1 MKILTAAQNVLISR
15 AVDIFVDMRD
25 TVDSVDE
32 YRDHFGNMGE
42 IIAKIESYQNF
53 GDIYSAIEKEEF
65 AVLGLFG
72 DDEEMEQ
79 FLYDVKKYME
89 KYKK

>member
-1 MKILTAAQNVLISR
+1 MTILTAARNILISR
-15 AVDIFVDMRD
+15 TVDIFVDMRD
-25 TVDSVDE
+25 AYDLSE

-42 IIAKIESYQNF
+42 VIEKLESYSTF
-53 GDIYSAIEKEEF
+53 GDICNAIVKGEF
-65 AVLGLFG
+65 TILGLVG
-72 DDEEMEQ
+72 DDEEMEE

>member
-1 MKILTAAQNVLISR
+1 MTILTAARNVLISR
-15 AVDIFVDMRD
+15 TVDIFIDMRD
-25 TVDSVDE
+25 TVDSPSE

-42 IIAKIESYQNF
+42 LIAKIESYQNF
-53 GDIYSAIEKEEF
+53 GDMCTAIEKDEF
-65 AVLGLFG
+65 AVLGMFG
-72 DDEEMEQ
+72 DDEMLEE

>member
-15 AVDIFVDMRD
+15 AVNIYVDMRD
-25 TVDSVDE
+25 TVVSVDE

-42 IIAKIESYQNF
+42 VIAKIESYQNF
-53 GDIYSAIEKEEF
+53 GDICTAIEKEEYSE
-65 AVLGLFG
+65 LGLFG
-72 DDEEMEQ
+72 DDEDMEA

-89 KYKK
+89 KSNK

>member
-15 AVDIFVDMRD
+15 AVDIFIDMRD
-25 TVDSVDE
+25 TCESADE

-42 IIAKIESYQNF
+42 LIAKIESYQNF
-53 GDIYSAIEKEEF
+53 GDICTAIEKEEF
-65 AVLGLFG
+65 TILGLFG
-72 DDEEMEQ
+72 DDEEMEG

-89 KYKK
+89 KWKK